1 MIREVKATVLRTV
14 LWILVLLWMAV
25 IFSFSA
31 ENAEES
37 LETSDSIVDAVV
49 EQLLEGK
56 RDTMSVSDFESF
68 KTKVSHFI
76 RKSAHFTAYMLLG
89 ILTLSALFTHKL
101 KNKAR
106 ALLTLAICFLYAVS
120 DEVHQVF
127 VPGRAGRISD
137 VMIDTSGAVLGIL
150 LVFSV
155 IQLIKYRKN
164 KTLSKSKKG
173 VFTK

>member
-1 MIREVKATVLRTV
+1 MLCQ
-14 LWILVLLWMAV
+14 
-25 IFSFSA
+25 IFTSF
-31 ENAEES
+31 
-37 LETSDSIVDAVV
+37 
-49 EQLLEGK
+49 
-56 RDTMSVSDFESF
+56 F
-68 KTKVSHFI
+68 
-76 RKSAHFTAYMLLG
+76 
-89 ILTLSALFTHKL
+89 L
-101 KNKAR
+101 KNQFGKQYSKAR